1 MLKFDKEYSTQFRK
15 EVEFLHE
22 KGIRYEFVKDVNG
35 ITTYK
40 YKKTVE
46 LFSALAEFYSTIYY
60 A

>member
-22 KGIRYEFVKDVNG
+22 KGIRYEFVKDVGG

>member
-15 EVEFLHE
+15 EVEFLHA
-22 KGIRYEFVKDVNG
+22 KGIRYEFVKDVGG

>member
-22 KGIRYEFVKDVNG
+22 KGIRYEFVKDVGG

-46 LFSALAEFYSTIYY
+46 LFAALAEFYSTIYY

>member
-22 KGIRYEFVKDVNG
+22 KGIRYEFVKDVSG